1 MSMTLNRNI
10 QIMALGLNLFFAGA
24 ILAFPDPAACEVRLL
39 KSQTVYVP
47 VYSHIY
53 HGDKERPIDLAV
65 TLSIRNTDPDHP
77 ITLVSVDYFD
87 SDGKRIRGYLESE
100 LKLGELSSTRYV
112 VRESDQSGGS
122 GAIFIVRWKSD
133 AKVTPPIVE
142 TVMIST
148 RTQQGISFTSR
159 GQSIKEDNP

>member
-1 MSMTLNRNI
+1 MSMTLNRNAP
-10 QIMALGLNLFFAGA
+10 IMALLLNLFIAA
-24 ILAFPDPAACEVRLL
+24 LILGIPAPTRSEVRLF

-47 VYSHIY
+47 AYSHIY
-53 HGDKERPIDLAV
+53 HGDKERPLDLAV
-65 TLSIRNTDPDHP
+65 TLSIRNTDPDHA

-87 SDGKRIRGYLESE
+87 TDGKRIRGYLESE
-100 LKLGELSSTRYV
+100 FKLGALSSARYV
-112 VRESDQSGGS
+112 VQESDQSGGS
-122 GAIFIVRWKSD
+122 GANFIVRWKSD
-133 AKVTPPIVE
+133 ARVTEPIVE